1 MRRTLLAAILFS
13 NVFWPAVLADVE
25 LVYTSG
31 DTIKGSD
38 VERDGDYYVLT
49 KSDGSTVQIPMS
61 QIVEVRLGVGE
72 DPAIDEQNLDKDEDQ
87 PRTGLQVTK
96 PAQLAGQP
104 VRPSTPSQQLA
115 VFGRPAQFQTG
126 PQPDSMEPSYWDL
139 SHDANADSRSTWVQ
153 PPNDPEWHPTS
164 ALGPDQL
171 ANHESTWV
179 QPPNNPTWVPQS
191 GFRN

>member
-1 MRRTLLAAILFS
+1 MRRILLAAILLTS
-13 NVFWPAVLADVE
+13 VFWPAVLADVE

-49 KSDGSTVQIPMS
+49 KYDGSTIQIPMS
-61 QIVEVRLGVGE
+61 QIVEVRLAGAE
-72 DPAIDEQNLDKDEDQ
+72 PATDEPDPSEEAEQ
-87 PRTGLQVTK
+87 PRTGMQVAE
-96 PAQLAGQP
+96 PVQLAGQP
-104 VRPSTPSQQLA
+104 VQPSTPSQQLA
-115 VFGRPAQFQTG
+115 VFGRPSRFQQG
-126 PQPDSMEPSYWDL
+126 PQPDPIEPSYWDL
-139 SHDANADSRSTWVQ
+139 SHDALADSRSTWIE
-153 PPNDPEWHPTS
+153 PPNDPDWEPTS

-179 QPPNNPTWVPQS
+179 KPPNDPTWVPQS